1 MAKRR
6 KPKETL
12 KPLEIVDD
20 RNQADEAW
28 IPARLLPA
36 EKPYYGMSEIMLVCR
51 CLIPGHSRMALARY
65 CFSRRQ
71 WRTVTGVESEITNV
85 SHWQPLPDY
94 PRSID
99 HE

>member
-20 RNQADEAW
+20 RNQAD
-28 IPARLLPA
+28 
-36 EKPYYGMSEIMLVCR
+36 
-51 CLIPGHSRMALARY
+51 
-65 CFSRRQ
+65 RRQ
-71 WRTVTGVESEITNV
+71 WRTVTGKVESEITNV